1 MALMAFPTNI
11 GRASRPERLSPRTV
25 SLVNWGSWP
34 VVRRNG
40 ELSFFNSPPGH
51 PAHAIFWMN
60 LAAVYDPILHLVLFQ
75 PEIPH
80 NAGAVGR
87 TCVAVG
93 AKLWLV
99 RPLGFQV
106 NDRHLR
112 RAGLDYWPH
121 LVWEVVDDW
130 EHLRRRLPDHRF
142 WLFSKTAQRE
152 YTDARFARADV
163 LVFGSESDG
172 LPRSVLDSGGDRC
185 LRIPIRSDARSL
197 NLSVSAGIT
206 AFEARRQLAID

>member
-1 MALMAFPTNI
+1 MALMASPTTK
-11 GRASRPERLSPRTV
+11 GRAPLSERLSLRTV
-25 SLVNWGSWP
+25 SLIHWGSWP

-51 PAHAIFWMN
+51 PGGDPFGIS
-60 LAAVYDPILHLVLFQ
+60 LAAVYDPILHLALFQ

-142 WLFSKTAQRE
+142 WLFSKKARRA

-163 LVFGSESDG
+163 LVFGSESNG
-172 LPRSVLDSGGDRC
+172 LPRSVLQQGGDRC